1 MPEAGGG
8 GWRWACGSVLGWRWC
23 EHVCALTLGV
33 AQVTAGGQ
41 VEYQPL
47 SGLRYLWGYHL
58 LGLVWTSD
66 FILACQQMAV
76 AGAVAA
82 CYFNR

>member
-1 MPEAGGG
+1 M
-8 GWRWACGSVLGWRWC
+8 VLGRRWC
-23 EHVCALTLGV
+23 KHVCALTLGA
-33 AQVTAGGQ
+33 AQVTAGGR
-41 VEYQPL
+41 VEFQPL
-47 SGLRYLWGYHL
+47 WGLRYLWGYHL
-58 LGLVWTSD
+58 LGLVWTSN